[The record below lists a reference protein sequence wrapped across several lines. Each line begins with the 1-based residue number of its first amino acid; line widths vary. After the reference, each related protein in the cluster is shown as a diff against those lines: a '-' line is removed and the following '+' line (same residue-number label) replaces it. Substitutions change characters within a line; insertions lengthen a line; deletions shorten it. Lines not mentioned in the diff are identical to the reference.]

1 MNELY
6 GIKKAAEAA
15 AEVAKEIGETK
26 EVGKDGIE
34 NLTDLKLNGKEIKPD
49 PIDSTDFPEE
59 IGNASCEL
67 FCRDTVT
74 NRLGGAEPY
83 RYY

>member
-6 GIKKAAEAA
+6 GAKKAVEAA

-26 EVGKDGIE
+26 EVGKNGIE
-34 NLTDLKLNGKEIKPD
+34 ELTDLKIDEKEIKPD
-49 PIDSTDFPEE
+49 PIESDSVPDE

-67 FCRDTVT
+67 FCQDTVT
-74 NRLGGAEPY
+74 NRLGGSQPY